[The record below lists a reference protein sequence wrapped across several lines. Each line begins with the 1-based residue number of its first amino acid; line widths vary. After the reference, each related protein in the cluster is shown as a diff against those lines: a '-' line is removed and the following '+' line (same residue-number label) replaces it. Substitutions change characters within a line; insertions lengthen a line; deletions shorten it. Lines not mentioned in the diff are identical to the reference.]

1 MYNSPDTNDKALRKS
16 AEGNMGPNK
25 LTKTTYDTRKVF
37 TSEPKRRSSMQGGE
51 QGNRFQN
58 S

>member
-51 QGNRFQN
+51 
-58 S
+58 